1 MTSVSKKAVRK
12 LIRSV
17 GNQINLDYR
26 IGGKNIIVEIDESK
40 FGKRKN
46 HRGHTVDGVW
56 VLGMVERTV
65 DRKLILIPID
75 KRDKET
81 LHRLINLFVKKE
93 SIIYTDK
100 WRGYLGIE
108 TDGYKHETVNHSLHF
123 KDPITGVHTNTI
135 EGTWG
140 ALKKTI
146 PNRNKNLN
154 QIIPYLNLFK
164 FKRIYKDQSF
174 RMLVRFYYPYK

>member
-108 TDGYKHETVNHSLHF
+108 TDGYKHKTVNHSLHF

-146 PNRNKNLN
+146 PNRNKNFN

-164 FKRIYKDQSF
+164 FKRIYKDQNF
-174 RMLVRFYYPYK
+174 RMLVRFLLYL